1 MPKNL
6 VAVNVALATLAT
18 ALLVYIASQ
27 FVAKTPL
34 PGAGRRP
41 SPPAAASAGAPE
53 APRPAVNPSAY
64 NVVAARNLFSPTRS
78 EAASATTIA
87 ASPAVKPNLYGVVV
101 RDGGSIAYLED
112 PTTKRVA
119 GYRVGDQIVGG
130 KVQAI
135 RGDVV
140 TIDAPGGAMD
150 VRLHDPGKPR
160 ATPAAVTSAPQ
171 PNVAPALPGVI
182 PPVAPPAAAA
192 PTQPQVAQPPQAV
205 APQPQPVTPGQ
216 PPVVGAPTPTNT
228 VTPPANPS
236 RRALPPNLLR
246 RLPPGMG
253 DAPQQ

>member
-1 MPKNL
+1 
-6 VAVNVALATLAT
+6 VAN
-18 ALLVYIASQ
+18 
-27 FVAKTPL
+27 
-34 PGAGRRP
+34 
-41 SPPAAASAGAPE
+41 AA
-53 APRPAVNPSAY
+53 AY

-78 EAASATTIA
+78 EAASTTTVAAT
-87 ASPAVKPNLYGVVV
+87 PLVRPNLYGVVV

-119 GYRVGDQIVGG
+119 GYRIGDQILGG

-140 TIDAPGGAMD
+140 TIDVPGGPME
-150 VRLHDPGKPR
+150 VRLPDPGKPR
-160 ATPAAVTSAPQ
+160 ATPTAVTGPPQ

-182 PPVAPPAAAA
+182 PPPAPPAAAV
-192 PTQPQVAQPPQAV
+192 PPQPQLAQPPQMV
-205 APQPQPVTPGQ
+205 PPQPQPVIPGQ
-216 PPVVGAPTPTNT
+216 PPAAGAPAPTNA
-228 VTPPANPS
+228 VNPPAVPG